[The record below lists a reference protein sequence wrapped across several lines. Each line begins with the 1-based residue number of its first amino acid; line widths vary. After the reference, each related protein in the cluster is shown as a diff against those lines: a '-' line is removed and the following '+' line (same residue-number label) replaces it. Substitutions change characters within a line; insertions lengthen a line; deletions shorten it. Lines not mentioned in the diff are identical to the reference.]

1 VAVLQ
6 AGLVATV
13 NFVQGKAVALAP
25 AAEPVAGGDRVPSS
39 AAETASPWAEQE
51 AVALVAGA
59 CPVLQESA
67 AASVAAQPHHP
78 ARIPAAPV
86 AAAREAGLTMRG
98 RPSVG
103 PAEMPR

>member
-1 VAVLQ
+1 VLQ

-13 NFVQGKAVALAP
+13 NFVRGTEAALAP
-25 AAEPVAGGDRVPSS
+25 AAEPVAEGESVPSS

-59 CPVLQESA
+59 SPALQESA
-67 AASVAAQPHHP
+67 AASVAAQPRHP
-78 ARIPAAPV
+78 ARIPAALV
-86 AAAREAGLTMRG
+86 AAAREAGLTMRA